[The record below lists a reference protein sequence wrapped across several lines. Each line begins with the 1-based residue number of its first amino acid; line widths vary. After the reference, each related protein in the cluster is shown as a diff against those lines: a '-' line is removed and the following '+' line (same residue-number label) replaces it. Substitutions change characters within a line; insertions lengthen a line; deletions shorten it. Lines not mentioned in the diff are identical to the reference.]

1 MDGAT
6 EETVE
11 PILVEDGISEEELN
25 AEDEVVWDIDETI
38 DKELEIS
45 ETEVVELKSP
55 EDVEELSFTGD
66 LS

>member
-45 ETEVVELKSP
+45 ETEVVELNSP
-55 EDVEELSFTGD
+55 EEAEEFAFTGD
-66 LS
+66 LT